1 MRGLKGKVAVV
12 TGGGSGIGEA
22 AARRFAE
29 EGCKVAIFE
38 RNSEAGNRVAESIR
52 KSGATAIAVT
62 TDVGSE
68 PQVETAYKATIK
80 EFGQVNIVASNAGQ
94 YDAARDRKAD
104 ELELAAWEDTNR
116 SNYTGMF
123 LVCKH
128 GIRAIKATAQKGAL
142 VLTGSPT
149 GLVGCTPTLT
159 AYSSSKGGVHG
170 LMRIMAADYALEGIR
185 VNSVIPGFT
194 ITPIVKELAADPEW
208 LAFTTRSI
216 PLKRGAQPEEIAA
229 AIVFVASDD
238 ASYMT
243 GSFVVVDGG
252 LTAI

>member
-12 TGGGSGIGEA
+12 SGGGSGIGEA

-29 EGCKVAIFE
+29 EGCKVAILE
-38 RNSEAGNRVAESIR
+38 RNGEAGQRVADAIR
-52 KSGATAIAVT
+52 ATGASAMAVT

-68 PQVETAYKATIK
+68 TQVEAAYRAAIR
-80 EFGQVNIVASNAGQ
+80 EFGQVDIVASNAGL
-94 YDAARDRKAD
+94 YDAARDKKVD
-104 ELELAAWEDTNR
+104 ELELAAWDDTNR

-128 GIRAIKATAQKGAL
+128 GVRAIKATAKTGAI

-159 AYSSSKGGVHG
+159 AYSASKGGVHA

-208 LAFTTRSI
+208 LAFTTRAI

>member
-1 MRGLKGKVAVV
+1 MRGLTGKVAVV

-29 EGCKVAIFE
+29 EGCKVAILE
-38 RNSEAGNRVAESIR
+38 RNADTGGRVAESLR
-52 KSGATAIAVT
+52 QAGRSAIAVT
-62 TDVGSE
+62 TDVTSE
-68 PQVETAYKATIK
+68 DQVEAAYRTTLA
-80 EFGQVNIVASNAGQ
+80 EFGRVDIVASNAGI
-94 YDAARDRKAD
+94 YSVERDRKID
-104 ELELAAWEDTNR
+104 ELDLATWEDINR
-116 SNYTGMF
+116 VNYTGMF
-123 LVCKH
+123 LTCKH
-128 GIRAIKATAQKGAL
+128 GVRAIKATAGKGAV

-149 GLVGCTPTLT
+149 GMVGCTPTST

-170 LMRIMAADYALEGIR
+170 LMRIMAVDYALEGIR

-194 ITPIVKELAADPEW
+194 ITPIVRELAADPEW
-208 LAFTTRSI
+208 LAFTTRAI
-216 PLKRGAQPEEIAA
+216 PLKRGAEPSEIAA

-243 GSFVVVDGG
+243 GSFMIVDGG

>member
-29 EGCKVAIFE
+29 EGCRVAILE
-38 RNSEAGNRVAESIR
+38 RNADAGAAVAESIR
-52 KSGATAIAVT
+52 KTGASAIAIA
-62 TDVGSE
+62 TDVSSE
-68 PQVETAYKATIK
+68 PQVEAGYRAVLK
-80 EFGQVNIVASNAGQ
+80 EYGRVDIVASNAGL
-94 YDAARDRKAD
+94 YDAVRDKKLED
-104 ELELAAWEDTNR
+104 LELAAWEDTNR
-116 SNYTGMF
+116 VNYTGMY
-123 LVCKH
+123 LVCRH
-128 GIRAIKATAQKGAL
+128 GIRAIKATSKKGAL

-149 GLVGCTPTLT
+149 GMVGCTPTLT
-159 AYSSSKGGVHG
+159 AYSASKGGVHG
-170 LMRIMAADYALEGIR
+170 LMRVIAADYALDGIR

-208 LAFTTRSI
+208 LAFTTRAI
-216 PLKRGAQPEEIAA
+216 PMKRGAQPEEIAA

-243 GSFVVVDGG
+243 GSFIIVDGG